1 MKIHLVNRFYINYRY
16 IEYPYI
22 GVFYMDR
29 DNKNKEIEILL
40 NEFIKDMTIPTQ
52 EESEEIMKET
62 VYYMSR
68 GREALEHVCYKE
80 NCPYRLRDDS
90 DTKNSNCDYID
101 VVYDEELDDYLLV
114 EDYNEE
120 VTDNL
125 KDNNFSND
133 KEYSLMEDLN
143 DISASILSDIYGG

>member
-1 MKIHLVNRFYINYRY
+1 M
-16 IEYPYI
+16 E
-22 GVFYMDR
+22 R
-29 DNKNKEIEILL
+29 DNKNNKDKEIEIVL
-40 NEFIKDMTIPTQ
+40 NEFIKDMVVPTE
-52 EESEEIMKET
+52 EESMQIMNET
-62 VYYMSR
+62 SDYMSR
-68 GREALEHVCYKE
+68 GREALEHVCYKKD
-80 NCPYRLRDDS
+80 CPYRLSEAS
-90 DTKNSNCDYID
+90 DTKKNNCDYITD
-101 VVYDEELDDYLLV
+101 VVA